1 MGHGYP
7 VSRRSGVP
15 AAPPFRH
22 VPSVTA
28 VAAGGDLIN
37 YVALATVCAEP
48 RPWPRD
54 WGAPSRFPTG
64 KPAARLS
71 VAQATGAA

>member
-15 AAPPFRH
+15 AAPPCRH

-37 YVALATVCAEP
+37 YVALAAGLGSTVA
-48 RPWPRD
+48 
-54 WGAPSRFPTG
+54 FPHG
-64 KPAARLS
+64 
-71 VAQATGAA
+71 